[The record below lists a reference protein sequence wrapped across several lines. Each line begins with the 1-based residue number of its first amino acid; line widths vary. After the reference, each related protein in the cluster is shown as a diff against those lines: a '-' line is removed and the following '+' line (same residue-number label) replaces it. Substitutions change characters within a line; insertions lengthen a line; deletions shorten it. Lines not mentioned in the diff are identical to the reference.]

1 MFSPVLNNLK
11 CLIFPAMP
19 VSTIDELLSELEV
32 IIAESAKK
40 GERAGYFATLYHKV
54 TSKVKEGIDRNDF
67 ENGPRMEKLDVLF
80 ANRYL
85 SALHQWRNKLPL
97 SASWKIA
104 FEASEKS
111 SILLIQHLLLGI
123 NAHIN
128 LDLGVAAVETIQAG
142 QIQDIHKD
150 FDAINA
156 ILGALTYEVIHDI
169 NRISPLLSLI
179 GKHSGNTESLLIQ
192 FSIGN
197 ARDGAWVFAE
207 DLSQKAGTD
216 YTACIAQRDKDIAT
230 LANSLITLKGFIR
243 FTIWIIHLFELKNV
257 KKVIQIL
264 NTGKKKFMKAD
275 ALASRQA
282 VIS

>member
-1 MFSPVLNNLK
+1 MFSPVPNSLE
-11 CLIFPAMP
+11 CLIFPVMP
-19 VSTIDELLSELEV
+19 VTTIDELLSELEV
-32 IIAESAKK
+32 IIAESAEK

-67 ENGPRMEKLDVLF
+67 ENGPRMERLDVLF

-97 SASWKIA
+97 TDSWKIA
-104 FEASEKS
+104 FEATEKS
-111 SILLIQHLLLGI
+111 GILLIQHLLLGI

-207 DLSQKAGTD
+207 DLSQKAGVE
-216 YTACIAQRDKDIAT
+216 YTAFIAQRDKDIAT
-230 LANSLITLKGFIR
+230 LANSLIKLKGFIR
-243 FTIWIIHLFELKNV
+243 CTIWIIHLFELKNV

-275 ALASRQA
+275 ALAS
-282 VIS
+282 

>member
-1 MFSPVLNNLK
+1 
-11 CLIFPAMP
+11 MP
-19 VSTIDELLSELEV
+19 VTTIDELLSELEV
-32 IIAESAKK
+32 IIAESAEK

-67 ENGPRMEKLDVLF
+67 ENGPRMERLDVLF

-97 SASWKIA
+97 TDSWKIA
-104 FEASEKS
+104 FEATEKS
-111 SILLIQHLLLGI
+111 GILLIQHLLLGI

-207 DLSQKAGTD
+207 DLSQKAGVE
-216 YTACIAQRDKDIAT
+216 YTAFIAQRDKDIAT
-230 LANSLITLKGFIR
+230 LANSLIKLKGFIR
-243 FTIWIIHLFELKNV
+243 CTIWIIHLFELKNV

-275 ALASRQA
+275 ALAS
-282 VIS
+282 